1 MKPKAILKF
10 TAAARRVAS
19 ASLPVFVGGECG
31 ASRSQSEAHR
41 AGARARG
48 GSPGRRRPTFR
59 GAAMA
64 ALLGLLA
71 FACAPVATAQSA
83 HKTKSGLLVRDM
95 TLGPEAWYHGTT
107 VHRFVVENPTDLRR
121 TVTISMPDRQYGQG
135 GLESMTA
142 TVAVEGRSSAS
153 VAMPQP
159 PVDFKGNHLFRIE
172 ERGTDPSSFNLE
184 AEDFFALY
192 YGSGKNILLPT
203 VLLSRSLSAEDFV
216 AAWHGQLE
224 GVLKSA
230 GQRTE
235 DASYFEPLRFM
246 REPEAWPREWVD
258 FSAFD
263 GCFVAEEDYRRLP
276 AETRGALM
284 DYAAA
289 GGTVVL
295 VNMRTLPPEWTAR
308 LAGEPAPGQ
317 AVAGLQVG
325 RFGFGHVALLFGQV
339 ALVETIDPQ
348 TWGGPDAQ
356 NRLLAC
362 FEHAR
367 KPWMT
372 RMGRSDFNMQDC
384 LRDIPLGR
392 DMDIPV
398 NFFFFLLLAF
408 AIVAGPVAVW
418 LAAKHNRRMWLLWA
432 VPAFGLLFSGA
443 IFVSI
448 LLVEGV
454 TPTQRRQAITLLDQT
469 TRQAVTLGAVGV
481 YAPAAIRDGLSFDY
495 GTEIAPIRFGEE
507 KGARIVFGQRQRYLD
522 WVPPR
527 MAAFF
532 RLRRSETRAER
543 LVVERKDDGALEV
556 VNALGAPIER
566 LRLWDDAGVLHEAM
580 NVPPGARQTLRPVD
594 KDVSPAQA
602 QDVYAWMRQYAYAV
616 QEPGWSF
623 DIRDK
628 GLRTSGFA
636 SAPRTYIAHLAGCPF
651 LENPLGDRK
660 TKGSDAALVAGRY

>member
-1 MKPKAILKF
+1 LAALFAIL
-10 TAAARRVAS
+10 AVGPAS
-19 ASLPVFVGGECG
+19 NAV
-31 ASRSQSEAHR
+31 
-41 AGARARG
+41 
-48 GSPGRRRPTFR
+48 
-59 GAAMA
+59 
-64 ALLGLLA
+64 
-71 FACAPVATAQSA
+71 AQSA

-121 TVTISMPDRQYGQG
+121 IVTISMPDRNYGRG

-159 PVDFKGNHLFRIE
+159 PVGFEGTHLFRVE

-184 AEDFFALY
+184 AEDFSGNRYY
-192 YGSGKNILLPT
+192 YGSGNILLPT
-203 VLLSRSLSAEDFV
+203 VLLSRSLSGEEFV
-216 AAWHGQLE
+216 AAWHGQVE
-224 GVLKSA
+224 GMLKSA
-230 GQRTE
+230 GQRSE
-235 DASYFEPLRFM
+235 DASYFKPLRLM
-246 REPEAWPREWVD
+246 REPEAWPREWMD

-263 GCFVAEEDYRRLP
+263 GCFVAEEDYRRLA

-308 LAGEPAPGQ
+308 LAGDTALDQ
-317 AVAGLQVG
+317 TAAGLQVG
-325 RFGFGHVALLFGQV
+325 RFGFGHVALLE
-339 ALVETIDPQ
+339 ALDLQ
-348 TWGGPDAQ
+348 TWGGADVQ

-367 KPWMT
+367 KPWMPRT
-372 RMGRSDFNMQDC
+372 SRGEFDMQDC

-392 DMDIPV
+392 DMDVPV

-418 LAAKHNRRMWLLWA
+418 LAAKHNRRIWLLWA

-443 IFVSI
+443 IFASI

-469 TRQAVTLGAVGV
+469 TRQAVTIGAVGV
-481 YAPAAIRDGLSFDY
+481 YAPAALRDGLSFDY
-495 GTEIAPIRFGEE
+495 GTEIVPIRFGEE
-507 KGARIVFGQRQRYLD
+507 QGARIVFDQRQRYLD

-566 LRLWDDAGVLHEAM
+566 LRLWDDAGVLHEAE
-580 NVPPGARQTLRPVD
+580 NVPPGARQTLRPVAQD
-594 KDVSPAQA
+594 ASPAQS
-602 QDVYAWMRQYAYAV
+602 QDVYAWMREYAYAV
-616 QEPGWSF
+616 QDPGWSF
-623 DIRDK
+623 AIRDK
-628 GLRTSGFA
+628 GLRASGFA
-636 SAPRTYIAHLAGCPF
+636 PAARTYIAHLADCPF
-651 LENPLGDRK
+651 LEKPLGDRK
-660 TKGSDAALVAGRY
+660 TKGTDAALVAGRY

>member
-1 MKPKAILKF
+1 
-10 TAAARRVAS
+10 
-19 ASLPVFVGGECG
+19 
-31 ASRSQSEAHR
+31 
-41 AGARARG
+41 
-48 GSPGRRRPTFR
+48 
-59 GAAMA
+59 MA
-64 ALLGLLA
+64 ALLLA
-71 FACAPVATAQSA
+71 VAVAPVASAQSA
-83 HKTKSGLLVRDM
+83 HKTEGGLLVRDM
-95 TLGPEAWYHGTT
+95 TVGPEMWYHGTT
-107 VHRFVVENPTDLRR
+107 VHRFVIENPTDLRR
-121 TVTISMPDRQYGQG
+121 TVTLSMPGARYGSD
-135 GLESMTA
+135 GLESMAA

-159 PVDFKGNHLFRIE
+159 PVDFQGSQNFRVE
-172 ERGTDPSSFNLE
+172 ERGVKPSIFDLE
-184 AEDFFALY
+184 AESFSQYYHYSGDPALPA
-192 YGSGKNILLPT
+192 L
-203 VLLSRSLSAEDFV
+203 LLSRSLSGEEFI
-216 AAWHGQLE
+216 AAWHGTLE
-224 GVLKSA
+224 SRLKVSGAYA
-230 GQRTE
+230 GA
-235 DASYFEPLRFM
+235 ASNFKTLRLM

-263 GCFVAEEDYRRLP
+263 GCFVTEGDYRRLT

-295 VNMRTLPPEWTAR
+295 VNLRTLPPEWTAR

-317 AVAGLQVG
+317 AVDGLLVG
-325 RFGFGHVALLFGQV
+325 RFGFGHVALLEN
-339 ALVETIDPQ
+339 LDPQ
-348 TWGGPDAQ
+348 TWGGADVQ
-356 NRLLAC
+356 NRLMTCL
-362 FEHAR
+362 EHAG
-367 KPWMT
+367 KPWMAQ
-372 RMGRSDFNMQDC
+372 MGHRNYDMQDC
-384 LRDIPLGR
+384 LRDIPLGH
-392 DMDIPV
+392 DMGVPV

-418 LAAKHNRRMWLLWA
+418 LAAKYNRRMWLLWA
-432 VPAFGLLFSGA
+432 VPAFGLIFSA
-443 IFVSI
+443 VIFASI

-469 TRQAVTLGAVGV
+469 TRQAVTIGAVGV
-481 YAPAAIRDGLSFDY
+481 YAPAALRDGLSFDY
-495 GTEIAPIRFGEE
+495 GTEIVPIRFGEE
-507 KGARIVFGQRQRYLD
+507 PGGRIVFGQRQRYLD

-566 LRLWDDAGVLHEAM
+566 LRLWDDAGLLHEAM
-580 NVPPGARQTLRPVD
+580 NVPPGARQALRPVD

-602 QDVYAWMRQYAYAV
+602 QDVYAWMREYAYAV

-623 DIRDK
+623 AIRDK
-628 GLRTSGFA
+628 GARTSGFA

-651 LENPLGDRK
+651 LEKPLGDRK

>member
-10 TAAARRVAS
+10 TAAASRIAS
-19 ASLPVFVGGECG
+19 ASLPVFIGGECG

-41 AGARARG
+41 AGARAMG

-59 GAAMA
+59 GAAAA
-64 ALLGLLA
+64 ALLLA
-71 FACAPVATAQSA
+71 VAVAPVASAQSA
-83 HKTKSGLLVRDM
+83 HKTEGGLLVRDM
-95 TLGPEAWYHGTT
+95 TVGPEMWYHGTT
-107 VHRFVVENPTDLRR
+107 VHRFVIENPTDLRR
-121 TVTISMPDRQYGQG
+121 TVTLSMPGARYGSD
-135 GLESMTA
+135 GLESMAA

-159 PVDFKGNHLFRIE
+159 PVDFQGSQNFRVE
-172 ERGTDPSSFNLE
+172 ERGVKPSIFDLE
-184 AEDFFALY
+184 AESFSQYYHYSGDPALPA
-192 YGSGKNILLPT
+192 L
-203 VLLSRSLSAEDFV
+203 LLSRSLSGEEFV
-216 AAWHGQLE
+216 AAWHGTLE
-224 GVLKSA
+224 SHLKVSGAYA
-230 GQRTE
+230 GA
-235 DASYFEPLRFM
+235 ASNFKTFRLM

-258 FSAFD
+258 FSAFN
-263 GCFVAEEDYRRLP
+263 GCFVTEDDYRRLA

-295 VNMRTLPPEWTAR
+295 VNLRTLPPEWTAR
-308 LAGEPAPGQ
+308 LAGESAPGQ
-317 AVAGLQVG
+317 AVAGLQLG
-325 RFGFGHVALLFGQV
+325 RFGFGHVALLEN
-339 ALVETIDPQ
+339 LDPQ
-348 TWGGPDAQ
+348 TWGGADVQ
-356 NRLLAC
+356 NRLMTCL
-362 FEHAR
+362 EHAG
-367 KPWMT
+367 KPWMAQ
-372 RMGRSDFNMQDC
+372 MGHRNYDMQDC
-384 LRDIPLGR
+384 LRDIPLGH
-392 DMDIPV
+392 DMDVPV

-408 AIVAGPVAVW
+408 ATVAGPLAVW

-432 VPAFGLLFSGA
+432 VPAFGLLFSA
-443 IFVSI
+443 VIFASI

-495 GTEIAPIRFGEE
+495 GTEIAPIRSGEE

-566 LRLWDDAGVLHEAM
+566 LRLWDEAGVLHEAM

-651 LENPLGDRK
+651 LEKPLGDRK

>member
-10 TAAARRVAS
+10 TAAASRIAS
-19 ASLPVFVGGECG
+19 ASLPVFIGAECG

-41 AGARARG
+41 AGARAMG

-59 GAAMA
+59 GAAAA
-64 ALLGLLA
+64 ALLLAVA
-71 FACAPVATAQSA
+71 FAPDASAQSA
-83 HKTKSGLLVRDM
+83 HKTKGGLLVRDM
-95 TLGPEAWYHGTT
+95 TVGPEVWARGTT
-107 VHRFVVENPTDLRR
+107 VHRFVIENPTDLRR
-121 TVTISMPDRQYGQG
+121 TVTLSMPASRYGSD
-135 GLESMTA
+135 GLESMVA

-159 PVDFKGNHLFRIE
+159 PVDFEGSQNFRVE
-172 ERGTDPSSFNLE
+172 ERGTEPSVFGLE
-184 AEDFFALY
+184 AESLSQYYHYSGDPAPPAL
-192 YGSGKNILLPT
+192 
-203 VLLSRSLSAEDFV
+203 LLSRSLSGEEFI
-216 AAWHGQLE
+216 AAWHGTLE
-224 GVLKSA
+224 SRLKVSGSYSGA
-230 GQRTE
+230 
-235 DASYFEPLRFM
+235 ASNFKTFRLM

-258 FSAFD
+258 YSAFD
-263 GCFVAEEDYRRLP
+263 GCFVAEEDYRRFT

-289 GGTVVL
+289 GGAVVL
-295 VNMRTLPPEWTAR
+295 VNLRTLPPEWTAR

-317 AVAGLQVG
+317 AVDGLLVG
-325 RFGFGHVALLFGQV
+325 RFGFGHVALLEN
-339 ALVETIDPQ
+339 LDPQ
-348 TWGGPDAQ
+348 TWGGADVQ
-356 NRLLAC
+356 NRLMTCL
-362 FEHAR
+362 EHAG
-367 KPWMT
+367 KPWMAQ
-372 RMGRSDFNMQDC
+372 MGHRNYDMQDC
-384 LRDIPLGR
+384 LRDIPLGH
-392 DMDIPV
+392 DMGVPV

-408 AIVAGPVAVW
+408 AIVAGPLAVW
-418 LAAKHNRRMWLLWA
+418 LAAKYNRRMWLLWA
-432 VPAFGLLFSGA
+432 VPAFGLIFSA
-443 IFVSI
+443 VIFASI

-481 YAPAAIRDGLSFDY
+481 YAPAALRDGLSFDY
-495 GTEIAPIRFGEE
+495 GTEIAPIRSGEE

-566 LRLWDDAGVLHEAM
+566 LRLWDEAGVLHEAM

-602 QDVYAWMRQYAYAV
+602 QDVYAWMREYAYAV

-623 DIRDK
+623 AIRDK
-628 GLRTSGFA
+628 GARTSGFA
-636 SAPRTYIAHLAGCPF
+636 AAPRTYIAHLAGCPF
-651 LENPLGDRK
+651 LEKPLGDRK

>member
-10 TAAARRVAS
+10 TAAASRIAS
-19 ASLPVFVGGECG
+19 ASLPVFIGAECG

-64 ALLGLLA
+64 ALLLA
-71 FACAPVATAQSA
+71 VAVAPVASAQSA
-83 HKTKSGLLVRDM
+83 HKTEGGLLVRDM
-95 TLGPEAWYHGTT
+95 TVGPEMWHHGTT
-107 VHRFVVENPTDLRR
+107 VHRFVIENPTDLRR
-121 TVTISMPDRQYGQG
+121 TVTLSMPGARYGSD
-135 GLESMTA
+135 GLESMAA

-159 PVDFKGNHLFRIE
+159 PVDFQGSQNFRVE
-172 ERGTDPSSFNLE
+172 ERGVKPSIFDLE
-184 AEDFFALY
+184 AESFSQYYHYSGDPALPA
-192 YGSGKNILLPT
+192 L
-203 VLLSRSLSAEDFV
+203 LLSRSLSGEEFI
-216 AAWHGQLE
+216 AAWHGTLE
-224 GVLKSA
+224 SRLKVSGAYA
-230 GQRTE
+230 GA
-235 DASYFEPLRFM
+235 ASNFKTLRLM

-258 FSAFD
+258 FSAFN
-263 GCFVAEEDYRRLP
+263 GCFVTEDDYRRLA

-295 VNMRTLPPEWTAR
+295 VNLRTLPPEWTAR

-317 AVAGLQVG
+317 AVDGLLVG
-325 RFGFGHVALLFGQV
+325 RFGFGHVAMLENL
-339 ALVETIDPQ
+339 DPQ
-348 TWGGPDAQ
+348 TWGGADVQ
-356 NRLLAC
+356 NRLMTCL
-362 FEHAR
+362 EHAG
-367 KPWMT
+367 KPWMAQ
-372 RMGRSDFNMQDC
+372 MGHRNYDMQDC
-384 LRDIPLGR
+384 LRDIPLGH
-392 DMDIPV
+392 DMGVPV

-408 AIVAGPVAVW
+408 AIVAGPLAGW
-418 LAAKHNRRMWLLWA
+418 LAAKYNRRIWLLWA
-432 VPAFGLLFSGA
+432 VPAFGLLFSA
-443 IFVSI
+443 VIFVSI

-481 YAPAAIRDGLSFDY
+481 YAPAALRDGLSFDY

-507 KGARIVFGQRQRYLD
+507 KSARIVFGQRQRYLD

-566 LRLWDDAGVLHEAM
+566 LRLWDEAGVLHEAM

-628 GLRTSGFA
+628 GFRTSGFA

>member
-1 MKPKAILKF
+1 
-10 TAAARRVAS
+10 
-19 ASLPVFVGGECG
+19 
-31 ASRSQSEAHR
+31 
-41 AGARARG
+41 
-48 GSPGRRRPTFR
+48 
-59 GAAMA
+59 MA
-64 ALLGLLA
+64 ALLLA
-71 FACAPVATAQSA
+71 VAVAPVASAQSA

-95 TLGPEAWYHGTT
+95 TVGPEAWYHGTT
-107 VHRFVVENPTDLRR
+107 VHRFVIENPTDLRR
-121 TVTISMPDRQYGQG
+121 TVTISMPGARYGSD
-135 GLESMTA
+135 GLESMAA

-159 PVDFKGNHLFRIE
+159 PVDLEGSQNFRVE
-172 ERGTDPSSFNLE
+172 ERGVELSVFGLE
-184 AEDFFALY
+184 AESFLLHGF
-192 YGSGKNILLPT
+192 YGRGNIMLPT
-203 VLLSRSLSAEDFV
+203 VLLSRSLSGEEFV
-216 AAWHGQLE
+216 AAWHGQVE
-224 GVLKSA
+224 EMLKSA
-230 GQRTE
+230 GQRSE
-235 DASYFEPLRFM
+235 DASYFKPLRFM
-246 REPEAWPREWVD
+246 REPEVWPREWVD
-258 FSAFD
+258 YSAFD

-295 VNMRTLPPEWTAR
+295 VNMRTLPPEWTTR
-308 LAGEPAPGQ
+308 LGGEAAPGQ
-317 AVAGLQVG
+317 AVDGLLVG
-325 RFGFGHVALLFGQV
+325 RFGFGHVALLEN
-339 ALVETIDPQ
+339 LDPQ
-348 TWGGPDAQ
+348 TWGGADVQ
-356 NRLLAC
+356 NRLMTCL
-362 FEHAR
+362 EHAG
-367 KPWMT
+367 KPWMAQ
-372 RMGRSDFNMQDC
+372 MGHRNYDMQDC
-384 LRDIPLGR
+384 LRDIPLGH
-392 DMDIPV
+392 DMGVPV

-418 LAAKHNRRMWLLWA
+418 LAAKYNRRMWLLWA
-432 VPAFGLLFSGA
+432 VPAFGLIFSA
-443 IFVSI
+443 VIFASI

-543 LVVERKDDGALEV
+543 LVVERKDDGALEF

-580 NVPPGARQTLRPVD
+580 NVPPGARQALRPVD

-602 QDVYAWMRQYAYAV
+602 QDVYAWMREYAYAV

-623 DIRDK
+623 AIRDK
-628 GLRTSGFA
+628 GARTSGFA

-651 LENPLGDRK
+651 LEKPLGDRK

>member
-1 MKPKAILKF
+1 MKSKAILKF
-10 TAAARRVAS
+10 TAEASRIAS
-19 ASLPVFVGGECG
+19 ASFPVFIGGECG

-64 ALLGLLA
+64 ALLLA
-71 FACAPVATAQSA
+71 VAVAPVATAQSA

-95 TLGPEAWYHGTT
+95 TVGPEAWYHGTT
-107 VHRFVVENPTDLRR
+107 VHRFVIENPTDLRR
-121 TVTISMPDRQYGQG
+121 TVTLSMPGARYGSD
-135 GLESMTA
+135 GLESMAA

-159 PVDFKGNHLFRIE
+159 PVDFQGSQNFRVE
-172 ERGTDPSSFNLE
+172 ERGVKPSIFDLE
-184 AEDFFALY
+184 AESFSQYYHYSGDPALPA
-192 YGSGKNILLPT
+192 L
-203 VLLSRSLSAEDFV
+203 LLSRSLSGEEFI
-216 AAWHGQLE
+216 AAWHGTLE
-224 GVLKSA
+224 SRLKVSGAYA
-230 GQRTE
+230 GA
-235 DASYFEPLRFM
+235 ASNFKTLRLM

-263 GCFVAEEDYRRLP
+263 GCFVTEGDYRRLT

-295 VNMRTLPPEWTAR
+295 VNLRTLPPEWTAR

-317 AVAGLQVG
+317 AVDGLLVG
-325 RFGFGHVALLFGQV
+325 RFGFGHVAMLENL
-339 ALVETIDPQ
+339 DPQ
-348 TWGGPDAQ
+348 TWGGTDVQ
-356 NRLLAC
+356 NRLLTC
-362 FEHAR
+362 LEHAGN
-367 KPWMT
+367 PWMA
-372 RMGRSDFNMQDC
+372 RMGHRKFDMQDC
-384 LRDIPLGR
+384 LRDIPLGH
-392 DMDIPV
+392 DMDVPV

-408 AIVAGPVAVW
+408 ATVAGPVAVW

-432 VPAFGLLFSGA
+432 VPAFGLLFSA
-443 IFVSI
+443 VIFASI

-580 NVPPGARQTLRPVD
+580 NVPPGARQALRPVD

>member
-1 MKPKAILKF
+1 MKPNVLK
-10 TAAARRVAS
+10 TA
-19 ASLPVFVGGECG
+19 
-31 ASRSQSEAHR
+31 
-41 AGARARG
+41 
-48 GSPGRRRPTFR
+48 
-59 GAAMA
+59 AAMA
-64 ALLGLLA
+64 ALLLA
-71 FACAPVATAQSA
+71 VAVAPVASAQSA
-83 HKTKSGLLVRDM
+83 HKTEGGLLVRDM
-95 TLGPEAWYHGTT
+95 TVGPEMWYHGTT
-107 VHRFVVENPTDLRR
+107 VHRFVIENPTDLRR
-121 TVTISMPDRQYGQG
+121 TVTLSMPGARYGSD
-135 GLESMTA
+135 GLESMAA

-159 PVDFKGNHLFRIE
+159 PVDFQGSQNFRVE
-172 ERGTDPSSFNLE
+172 ERGVKPSIFDLE
-184 AEDFFALY
+184 AESFSQYYHYSGDPALPA
-192 YGSGKNILLPT
+192 L
-203 VLLSRSLSAEDFV
+203 LLSRSLSGEEFI
-216 AAWHGQLE
+216 AAWHGTLE
-224 GVLKSA
+224 SRLKVSGAYA
-230 GQRTE
+230 GA
-235 DASYFEPLRFM
+235 ASNFKTFRLM

-258 FSAFD
+258 FSAFN
-263 GCFVAEEDYRRLP
+263 GCFVTEDDYRRLA

-295 VNMRTLPPEWTAR
+295 VNLRTLPPEWTAR
-308 LAGEPAPGQ
+308 LAGESAPGQ
-317 AVAGLQVG
+317 AVDGLQLG
-325 RFGFGHVALLFGQV
+325 RFGFGHVALLEN
-339 ALVETIDPQ
+339 LDPQ
-348 TWGGPDAQ
+348 TWGGTDVQ
-356 NRLLAC
+356 NRLLTC
-362 FEHAR
+362 LEHAGN
-367 KPWMT
+367 PWMA
-372 RMGRSDFNMQDC
+372 RMGHRKFDMQDC
-384 LRDIPLGR
+384 LRDIPLGH
-392 DMDIPV
+392 DMDVPV

-408 AIVAGPVAVW
+408 ATVAGPVAVW

-432 VPAFGLLFSGA
+432 VPAFGLLFSA
-443 IFVSI
+443 VIFASI

-580 NVPPGARQTLRPVD
+580 NVPPGARQALRPVD

>member
-1 MKPKAILKF
+1 MKPNVLK
-10 TAAARRVAS
+10 TA
-19 ASLPVFVGGECG
+19 
-31 ASRSQSEAHR
+31 
-41 AGARARG
+41 
-48 GSPGRRRPTFR
+48 
-59 GAAMA
+59 AAMA
-64 ALLGLLA
+64 ALLLA
-71 FACAPVATAQSA
+71 VAVAPVASAQSA
-83 HKTKSGLLVRDM
+83 HKTEGGLLVRDM
-95 TLGPEAWYHGTT
+95 TVGPEMWHHGTT
-107 VHRFVVENPTDLRR
+107 VHRFVIENPTDLRR
-121 TVTISMPDRQYGQG
+121 TVTLSMPGARYGSD
-135 GLESMTA
+135 GLESMAA

-159 PVDFKGNHLFRIE
+159 PVDFQGAQNFRVE
-172 ERGTDPSSFNLE
+172 ERGVKPSIFDLE
-184 AEDFFALY
+184 AESFSQYYHYSGDPALPA
-192 YGSGKNILLPT
+192 L
-203 VLLSRSLSAEDFV
+203 LLSRSLSGEEFI
-216 AAWHGQLE
+216 AAWHGTLE
-224 GVLKSA
+224 SRLKVSGAYA
-230 GQRTE
+230 GA
-235 DASYFEPLRFM
+235 ASNFKTFRLM

-258 FSAFD
+258 FSAFN
-263 GCFVAEEDYRRLP
+263 GCFVTEDDYRRLA

-295 VNMRTLPPEWTAR
+295 VNLRTLPPEWTAR
-308 LAGEPAPGQ
+308 LAGESAPGQ
-317 AVAGLQVG
+317 AVDGLQLG
-325 RFGFGHVALLFGQV
+325 RFGFGHVALLEN
-339 ALVETIDPQ
+339 LDPQ
-348 TWGGPDAQ
+348 TWGGADVQ
-356 NRLLAC
+356 NRLMTCL
-362 FEHAR
+362 EHAG
-367 KPWMT
+367 KPWMAQ
-372 RMGRSDFNMQDC
+372 MGHRNYDMQDC
-384 LRDIPLGR
+384 LRDIPLGH
-392 DMDIPV
+392 DMGVPV

-408 AIVAGPVAVW
+408 AIVAGPLAVW
-418 LAAKHNRRMWLLWA
+418 LAAKYNRRMWLLWA
-432 VPAFGLLFSGA
+432 VPAFGLLFSA
-443 IFVSI
+443 VIFVSI

-481 YAPAAIRDGLSFDY
+481 YAPAALRDGLSFDY

-580 NVPPGARQTLRPVD
+580 NVPPGARQALRPVD

>member
-10 TAAARRVAS
+10 TAEASRIAS
-19 ASLPVFVGGECG
+19 ASFPVFIGGECG

-59 GAAMA
+59 GAAAA
-64 ALLGLLA
+64 ALLLAVA
-71 FACAPVATAQSA
+71 FAPDASAQSA
-83 HKTKSGLLVRDM
+83 HKTKSCLLVRDM
-95 TLGPEAWYHGTT
+95 TVGPEVWAHGTT
-107 VHRFVVENPTDLRR
+107 VHRFVIENPTDLRR
-121 TVTISMPDRQYGQG
+121 TVTLSMPGAHYGSD
-135 GLESMTA
+135 GLESMVA

-159 PVDFKGNHLFRIE
+159 PVDFEGSQNFRVE
-172 ERGTDPSSFNLE
+172 ERGTEPSVFGLE
-184 AEDFFALY
+184 AESLSQYYHYSGDPALPA
-192 YGSGKNILLPT
+192 L
-203 VLLSRSLSAEDFV
+203 LLSRSLSGEEFI
-216 AAWHGQLE
+216 AAWHGTLE
-224 GVLKSA
+224 SRLKVSGSYSGA
-230 GQRTE
+230 
-235 DASYFEPLRFM
+235 ASNFKTFRLM

-258 FSAFD
+258 YSAFD
-263 GCFVAEEDYRRLP
+263 GCFVAEEDYRRFT

-289 GGTVVL
+289 GGAVVL
-295 VNMRTLPPEWTAR
+295 VNLRTLPPEWTAR

-317 AVAGLQVG
+317 AVDGLLVG
-325 RFGFGHVALLFGQV
+325 RFGFGHVALLEN
-339 ALVETIDPQ
+339 LDPQ
-348 TWGGPDAQ
+348 TWGGADVQ
-356 NRLLAC
+356 NRLMTCL
-362 FEHAR
+362 EHAG
-367 KPWMT
+367 KPWMAQ
-372 RMGRSDFNMQDC
+372 MGHRNYDMQDC
-384 LRDIPLGR
+384 LRDIPLGH
-392 DMDIPV
+392 DMGVPV

-408 AIVAGPVAVW
+408 AIVAGPLAVW

-432 VPAFGLLFSGA
+432 VPAFGLLFSA
-443 IFVSI
+443 VIFASI

-495 GTEIAPIRFGEE
+495 GTEIAPIRSGEE

-566 LRLWDDAGVLHEAM
+566 LRLWDEAGVLHEAM
-580 NVPPGARQTLRPVD
+580 NVPPGARQALRPVD

-602 QDVYAWMRQYAYAV
+602 QDVYAWMREYAYAV

-623 DIRDK
+623 AIRDK
-628 GLRTSGFA
+628 GARTSGFA
-636 SAPRTYIAHLAGCPF
+636 PAPRTYVAHLAGCPF